1 MYIRDEQPNTSFNL
15 TERVQNYN
23 NEKNNDILVE
33 FDAAHLTQENFKF
46 IPQLSDMLKD
56 SGEIGEMEFD
66 IFKITINR
74 LKTYE
79 KELIKCER

>member
-1 MYIRDEQPNTSFNL
+1 MYIRDEQSNTSIDL
-15 TERVQNYN
+15 TSRVQNYD

-33 FDAAHLTQENFKF
+33 FDATHLTRENFQF
-46 IPQLSDMLKD
+46 ITQLPHMLMD

-66 IFKITINR
+66 IFKITING

-79 KELIKCER
+79 GELIKCDV